1 MGPTVTSPPDA
12 SSSFSTGANKLAIRL
27 RLHGHVLLTIAALI
41 WAKPAPVSLLI
52 GGGGVLVGLALRV
65 WASGLLE
72 KGGELCTDG
81 PYCYVRHPLYL
92 GSMLA
97 AVGFAVMM
105 NVIWGWIVVL
115 PLFALLYTSQ
125 VIIEERHLRTT
136 YGEAHA
142 SYAARVPMLLPWRG
156 PAGESA
162 ARGWRLAQLLRNREH
177 YHVVFTLAI
186 GILLALKWRI
196 GS

>member
-27 RLHGHVLLTIAALI
+27 RLHGHVLLAVAAI
-41 WAKPAPVSLLI
+41 VWAKPAPIPLLV
-52 GGGGVLVGLALRV
+52 GSGGVLVGLALRV

-142 SYAARVPMLLPWRG
+142 EYAARVPMFIPWRG
-156 PAGESA
+156 RTEG
-162 ARGWRLAQLLRNREH
+162 GGGWTWRLAQALHNREH
-177 YHVVFTLAI
+177 YHVVFTLLL
-186 GILLALKWRI
+186 GILLVLKWQI

>member
-1 MGPTVTSPPDA
+1 MDA
-12 SSSFSTGANKLAIRL
+12 PGSLCTRAHKVVIRL
-27 RLHGHVLLTIAALI
+27 RLYGHVLLAAAALV
-41 WAKPAPVSLLI
+41 WAKPAPIPLLV
-52 GGGGVLVGLALRV
+52 GGGGVLLGLALRV

-81 PYCYVRHPLYL
+81 PYRYVRHPLYL

-97 AVGFAVMM
+97 ALGFAVMM
-105 NVIWGWIVVL
+105 SVIWGWIVVL

-125 VIIEERHLRTT
+125 VVIEERHLRAT

-142 SYAARVPMLLPWRG
+142 DYAARVPMLVPWRG
-156 PAGESA
+156 RARESA
-162 ARGWRLAQLLRNREH
+162 GRGWELAQLLRNREH
-177 YHVVFTLAI
+177 YHVAFTLAV
-186 GILLALKWRI
+186 GILFLVKWRL

>member
-12 SSSFSTGANKLAIRL
+12 PSCFSTRARKLAIRL
-27 RLHGHVLLTIAALI
+27 RLHGHVLLAAAALV
-41 WAKPAPVSLLI
+41 WAKPAPVPLLI
-52 GGGGVLVGLALRV
+52 GTGCVLAGLALRV

-81 PYCYVRHPLYL
+81 PYRYVRHPLYL

-136 YGEAHA
+136 YGQPHA
-142 SYAARVPMLLPWRG
+142 DYAARVPMLLPWRG
-156 PAGESA
+156 RAGERA
-162 ARGWRLAQLLRNREH
+162 GRDWGLAQLLRNREH
-177 YHVVFTLAI
+177 YHVAFTLAI
-186 GILLALKWRI
+186 GIFFLVKWRL